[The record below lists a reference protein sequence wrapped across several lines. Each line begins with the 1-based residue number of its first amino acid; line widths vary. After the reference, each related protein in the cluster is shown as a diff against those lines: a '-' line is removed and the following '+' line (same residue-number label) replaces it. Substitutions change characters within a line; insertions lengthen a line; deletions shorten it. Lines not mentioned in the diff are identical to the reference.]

1 MPVKLNFIILLFMLL
16 SVCLYGQQDTLKYK
30 ADSVPGK
37 VYLLQKVER
46 GGETL
51 PEVEIREVTVFAKPR
66 SRSAR
71 KSEYR
76 QHERL
81 IYNIKRVYPYALMV
95 RSKLESVNEEL
106 MKIEGDRERKNYLK
120 NVEKDVFAEYE
131 DDMRQMTMTQGKI
144 LIKLIDRETQNTSY
158 ELIKEYR
165 GKFSAAFWQSI
176 ARIFGTNLKAEYDP
190 LGEDALIESIIME
203 IDAGRL

>member
-1 MPVKLNFIILLFMLL
+1 M
-16 SVCLYGQQDTLKYK
+16 YK
-30 ADSVPGK
+30 VDSVPGK

-66 SRSAR
+66 GRTAR

-76 QHERL
+76 QYERL

-95 RSKLESVNEEL
+95 RVKLESVNEEL
-106 MKIEGDRERKNYLK
+106 KKIEGERDRKNYLK
-120 NVEKDVFAEYE
+120 SVEKDVFAEYE
-131 DDMRQMTMTQGKI
+131 DDMRNMTMTQGRI
-144 LIKLIDRETQNTSY
+144 LIKLIDRETQNTSF

-190 LGEDALIESIIME
+190 LGEDAIIESIIME